1 MSQSITPDFY
11 QFAIQNRY
19 TPDVASN
26 RIELD
31 SPEDY
36 ANGEYFPDGVLLLD
50 MDSLDIWSFASETE
64 AQQWLKD
71 EVLCC
76 EGHKLMRKLPVDVQ
90 VWAIK
95 QVPDK
100 AWECNKDWWI
110 AFLFIVASNY
120 SSEIGVKLWTEVNN
134 LLGRL
139 RFGQ

>member
-1 MSQSITPDFY
+1 MSQSISSDFY
-11 QFAIQNRY
+11 QFAIENRY

-26 RIELD
+26 RMKLD
-31 SPEDY
+31 SPDSY

-50 MDSLDIWSFASETE
+50 MDSLDIWSFASEAE
-64 AQQWLKD
+64 AINWLKD

-76 EGHKLMRKLPVDVQ
+76 EGHKLMRVLPVDVQ

-100 AWECNKDWWI
+100 VCDKDWWI

-120 SSEIGVKLWTEVNN
+120 SSEIGVKLWTEVND

-139 RFGQ
+139 KG